1 MSLSDSQIYQLAK
14 KMRIPLQEVC
24 FKDELSSPLEF
35 NKAYIVNMEDSVDEQ
50 GNQNEGTHWTYVQ
63 INKYPN
69 GKIESIY
76 FDPYGAPPPEVVK
89 KVVKATSKLTGLPYT
104 KKDVQSLMNNACG
117 WYCLALGHFINA
129 SQYRSGDLYGDV
141 CTFLDMFDDL
151 NSSVDFKKNEYV
163 LKHFFRSEDPQ
174 LRKEIDVIKPTQSI
188 SSEDEKGGP
197 DAFKGPQGEG
207 MRIPVEVKVMNK

>member
-1 MSLSDSQIYQLAK
+1 
-14 KMRIPLQEVC
+14 MRIPLQEVC

-104 KKDVQSLMNNACG
+104 KKDIQSLMNNACG

-174 LRKEIDVIKPTQSI
+174 LRNEIDVIKPTQSI
-188 SSEDEKGGP
+188 TSEDEKGGP